1 MSFFSSIASLLGGS
15 SFGPEQF
22 DTLRAEQ
29 PGTILLD
36 VRSRNEYVQGH
47 IDGSTLVPLD
57 QLGASLNQLAEAAAP
72 IIVICHAGS
81 RAATA
86 ATAIRRAGKQDVHV
100 LAGGVS
106 SWAGHG
112 RKLLPGS
119 KDLPLRDALKK
130 AKQAAA
136 AANAAGSEA

>member
-1 MSFFSSIASLLGGS
+1 MSFFASLASLVGGS

-22 DTLRAEQ
+22 DQLRAEQ

-36 VRSRNEYVQGH
+36 VRTRNEYLQGH

-57 QLGASLNQLAEAAAP
+57 QLHASLKLLAEAEAP

-86 ATAIRRAGKQDVHV
+86 ATAIRRSGKTDVHV
-100 LAGGVS
+100 LGGGVS
-106 SWAGHG
+106 SWASHG
-112 RKLLPGS
+112 RKLTPGA
-119 KDLPLRDALKK
+119 KDIPLRDALKK
-130 AKQAAA
+130 ARKAATA
-136 AANAAGSEA
+136 

>member
-1 MSFFSSIASLLGGS
+1 MSFLSSLASLLGGS

-22 DTLRAEQ
+22 DQLRAEH

-36 VRSRNEYVQGH
+36 VRSRGEYVQGH

-57 QLGASLNQLAEAAAP
+57 QLSASMTQLAAAEAP

-81 RAATA
+81 RAASA
-86 ATAIRRAGKQDVHV
+86 ASAIRRAGKADVHV
-100 LAGGVS
+100 LGGGVS
-106 SWAGHG
+106 SWAGQG
-112 RKLLPGS
+112 RKLSSGA

-130 AKQAAA
+130 ARRAVAT
-136 AANAAGSEA
+136 

>member
-1 MSFFSSIASLLGGS
+1 MSFFSTLAALVGGS
-15 SFGPEQF
+15 SFGPAEF
-22 DTLRAEQ
+22 DALRAEH

-57 QLGASLNQLAEAAAP
+57 QLQSSLTMLAGAESP

-86 ATAIRRAGKQDVHV
+86 ATALRRAGKADVHV
-100 LAGGVS
+100 LGGGVS

-112 RKLLPGS
+112 RKLTPGA
-119 KDLPLRDALKK
+119 KDVPLRDAIKK
-130 AKQAAA
+130 ARQTTTA
-136 AANAAGSEA
+136 

>member
-1 MSFFSSIASLLGGS
+1 MSFLSSIASLLGGS

-22 DTLRAEQ
+22 DQLRAEH

-36 VRSRNEYVQGH
+36 VRTRNEFVQGH

-57 QLGASLNQLAEAAAP
+57 QLSASMAQLTSAEAP

-81 RAATA
+81 RAANA
-86 ATAIRRAGKQDVHV
+86 AGAIRRAGKADVHV
-100 LAGGVS
+100 LGGGVS

-112 RKLLPGS
+112 RKLSPGA
-119 KDLPLRDALKK
+119 KDVPLRDALKK
-130 AKQAAA
+130 ARKATTA
-136 AANAAGSEA
+136 

>member
-1 MSFFSSIASLLGGS
+1 MSFFASLASLLGGS

-22 DTLRAEQ
+22 DQVRAEH

-36 VRSRNEYVQGH
+36 VRTRGEYVQGH

-57 QLGASLNQLAEAAAP
+57 QLAASLTLLAAAPAP

-86 ATAIRRAGKQDVHV
+86 ATAIRRAGKTDVYV
-100 LAGGVS
+100 LGGGVS

-112 RKLLPGS
+112 RKLSPGA
-119 KDLPLRDALKK
+119 KDVALRDALKK
-130 AKQAAA
+130 AKVAAPA
-136 AANAAGSEA
+136 KSAEQSA